1 MTDQLR
7 RARVAARCTAVL
19 AGSLVA
25 VAQIGPASAYAG
37 GAVAGARAARVINAT
52 DTARLRYVSA
62 SGSLL
67 FDEGKATGALP
78 GSMRVHMNLGATFT
92 GSFTIYTSGGS
103 IKGHG
108 SATPHGSGA
117 YESFAGTLTVTG
129 GTGRYARARGQGNL
143 YGTFNRSN
151 YALVIKTTGSLTY

>member
-1 MTDQLR
+1 MTHRLR
-7 RARVAARCTAVL
+7 RTQIAARCTAFT
-19 AGSLVA
+19 AGCLIVA
-25 VAQIGPASAYAG
+25 AQIGAAPADAG
-37 GAVAGARAARVINAT
+37 GALAARVLNAT
-52 DTARLRYVSA
+52 DTAHLRYVSA

-78 GSMRVHMNLGATFT
+78 GSMRVHLNLGTTFT
-92 GSFTIYTSGGS
+92 GSFTITTSGGS
-103 IKGHG
+103 ITGHG

-129 GTGRYARARGQGNL
+129 GTGRYARAHGRGSL

-151 YALVIKTTGSLTY
+151 YSLVIKTTGSLTY

>member
-1 MTDQLR
+1 MTHQSR
-7 RARVAARCTAVL
+7 RVPVAVL
-19 AGSLVA
+19 CIALFAGSLGA
-25 VAQIGPASAYAG
+25 LGQFAPAPAYAG
-37 GAVAGARAARVINAT
+37 GAFASARAARVINAT
-52 DTARLRYVSA
+52 DTARLHYVSA

-67 FDEGKATGALP
+67 LDEGKVTGALP

-103 IKGHG
+103 VKGRG

-129 GTGRYARARGQGNL
+129 GTGRYAHARGHANF

-151 YALVIKTTGSLTY
+151 YSLVVKTTGSLTY